1 MKHSQ
6 NDISI
11 VLRCSVRDSI
21 IAVAQIWPTPDAFIR
36 PSAWVDGTWAVRSW
50 SEPPNR
56 FTVGWHVTM
65 LQPACVLTSF
75 KQEQTV
81 ELISF
86 HTVYWQGE
94 GVWCV
99 LVIWN
104 CECVRIIIMVCFVF
118 FSLWKYS
125 HWPGCHYVNILSN
138 SFQTDCRCCC
148 QFMHI
153 IATAENIKSPF
164 NVLLCHYP
172 VVITHWQMHTYNAFQ
187 NVHIHCAK

>member
-11 VLRCSVRDSI
+11 VLRCSVQDSI

-65 LQPACVLTSF
+65 LQPACVLRSF
-75 KQEQTV
+75 KQEQTA

-118 FSLWKYS
+118 FLY
-125 HWPGCHYVNILSN
+125 
-138 SFQTDCRCCC
+138 
-148 QFMHI
+148 
-153 IATAENIKSPF
+153 ENIVTDQDVIMWIYFPTHFRPTADVVVS
-164 NVLLCHYP
+164 LC
-172 VVITHWQMHTYNAFQ
+172 T
-187 NVHIHCAK
+187 